1 MKELKLFAC
10 SVLVVLF
17 LVASLSQAFAADACP
32 DLSGTLECPASGK
45 QPAMTLTVTNK
56 RTVDGGMLYKFTY
69 RFMGRDITSEGDAL
83 PKEVKKAD
91 PGNLCAG
98 GVYFHRAAG
107 ESGEGTRN
115 SLTADGNYERAS
127 GGKVEITCVRKKQ

>member
-1 MKELKLFAC
+1 MSKSKIFARGALGALLLFAI
-10 SVLVVLF
+10 
-17 LVASLSQAFAADACP
+17 LSPALAADACP
-32 DLSGTLECPASGK
+32 DLSGTFECPASGK

-69 RFMGRDITSEGDAL
+69 RFMGRDISSEGDAL

-107 ESGEGTRN
+107 EPGEGTRN

-127 GGKVEITCVRKKQ
+127 GGKVEMTCVRKKQ